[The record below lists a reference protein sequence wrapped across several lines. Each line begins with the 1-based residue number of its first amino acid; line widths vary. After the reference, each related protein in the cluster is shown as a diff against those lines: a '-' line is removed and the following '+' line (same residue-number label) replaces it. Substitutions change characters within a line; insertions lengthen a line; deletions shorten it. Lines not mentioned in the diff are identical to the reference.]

1 MYSWELEKFIIDRNY
16 YIGGDDLAFLID
28 IQNHPQITNIKY
40 DSGVNCYMIT
50 TSDNYCLFFN
60 AMPITVAEEKGLVK
74 KLVKK

>member
-1 MYSWELEKFIIDRNY
+1 MYSWELEKFSIDRNY

-28 IQNHPQITNIKY
+28 IRNHPQIT
-40 DSGVNCYMIT
+40 GVTYNSSINCYMIT

-60 AMPITVAEEKGLVK
+60 AMPIKEAEEKGLVK